1 MRDGIASRRRR
12 GPMGSRIRTHRGAA
26 AVLAVAIAAGA
37 ASMAMAG
44 VALAQSE
51 SASAQ
56 ASSKKTTFTVGT
68 TNDAITFNP
77 MFMIETPEYNTADLI
92 YNTFLT
98 WDQGNYDTKPLLATD
113 WTQSDDG
120 LTWTFNVRD
129 DIKWQDGTPL
139 TAEDIAYTFN
149 WIIEQGVG
157 NFIDYLPFT
166 EPGGI
171 TATSPTT
178 LEWKTT
184 QPTSAPI
191 YPPYV
196 YILPKEVLSKYK
208 DKADFRAWKGF
219 PDAIGSGPF
228 KLVDWSRGDF
238 WRLEANPDYFQGAPH
253 FDEFVYRVFKNEEA
267 MAQALKQG
275 EIDFADD
282 ISANIFDSL
291 KGISN
296 ITANVG
302 SPSYFIQMSFNQCSD
317 AVKYC
322 KDTGWNHSPATTD
335 PAFREAVE
343 YAIDRDVLV
352 DRVKLG
358 YATPGATVIMQPKWH
373 TDPNDLITYDPEKA
387 KQILEDAGYVD
398 TDGDGIRE
406 LPDSG
411 DPLKLRF
418 IVRTESPET
427 ITAGDFITEWLRDV
441 GIDTDVQAV
450 NDNKLTDVWYSN
462 DYDMYIWGWG
472 VEPDPNFQ
480 LSTYTTSQCGVW
492 SDTCYSNADYDKLFT
507 EQQRATTIE
516 DRQAVISQMQQ
527 ILYDDRP
534 EIVLWYE
541 NYLQAYR
548 NDRWT
553 GFVKQPT
560 QGNGNIFF
568 QYGHYSDLSIKPVS
582 GAAQTSNEGIPVWV
596 WIAIAVVVVAV
607 GAFVFARRRRE
618 EEDVV

>member
-1 MRDGIASRRRR
+1 MRT
-12 GPMGSRIRTHRGAA
+12 RTRTYRGAT
-26 AVLAVAIAAGA
+26 AVLAIAVVAGVAATT
-37 ASMAMAG
+37 MAG
-44 VALAQSE
+44 VALAQTE
-51 SASAQ
+51 SGSAQ
-56 ASSKKTTFTVGT
+56 ASGEKTTFTVGT

-77 MFMIETPEYNTADLI
+77 MYMIETPEYSTADLV
-92 YNTFLT
+92 YDTFLS
-98 WDQGNYDTKPLLATD
+98 WDRENFDTKANLATD

-129 DIKWQDGTPL
+129 DVTWQDGTPL

-166 EPGGI
+166 EVGGI
-171 TATSPTT
+171 RATSPTT
-178 LEWKTT
+178 LEWTT
-184 QPTSAPI
+184 TEPTSAPI

-196 YILPKEVLSKYK
+196 YIMPKSVLSQYK
-208 DKADFRAWKGF
+208 DKAEFRTWKGF
-219 PDAIGSGPF
+219 PDTLGSGPF
-228 KLVDWSRGDF
+228 KLVEWSRGDF
-238 WRLEANPDYFQGAPH
+238 WRLEANPDYWQGAPH
-253 FDEFVYRVFKNEEA
+253 IDEFVFRVFQNEEGL
-267 MAQALKQG
+267 AQALKQG
-275 EIDFADD
+275 EVDFADD
-282 ISANIFDSL
+282 LSANVFDSL

-296 ITANVG
+296 ITTNVG
-302 SPSYFIQMSFNQCSD
+302 NPVYFIQMSFNQCTD
-317 AVKYC
+317 QVDYC
-322 KDTGWNHSPATTD
+322 KKTGWDHSPATTD

-343 YAIDRDVLV
+343 YAIDRDALV

-373 TDPNDLITYDPEKA
+373 TDPNAVITHDPERA

-398 TDGDGIRE
+398 KDGDGIRE
-406 LPDSG
+406 LPNSD
-411 DPLKLRF
+411 DPLLLRF

-441 GIDTDVQAV
+441 GIDTEVQAV

-480 LSTYTTSQCGVW
+480 LSTYTTGQCGVW
-492 SDTCYSNADYDKLFT
+492 SDTCYSNPEYDELFKD
-507 EQQRATTIE
+507 QQRATSIEERQQTI
-516 DRQAVISQMQQ
+516 DQMQQ
-527 ILYDDRP
+527 IIYDDRP

-548 NDRWT
+548 SDQWT
-553 GFVKQPT
+553 GFVKQPEP
-560 QGNGNIFF
+560 QGAVLF
-568 QYGHYSDLSIKPVS
+568 QYGHYSDLNIRPVT
-582 GAAQTSNEGIPVWV
+582 GAAETSAGGIPVWV
-596 WIAIAVVVVAV
+596 WIAIAVVVVAIGV
-607 GAFVFARRRRE
+607 FVFARRKRE